1 MSSHS
6 RSQSE
11 SAFDVEEL
19 LEIGARCRELRK
31 EKDMLKESQ
40 SQSFELIRLLEN
52 HVTSLST
59 GRTEDKKHIETLE
72 KELMNCSQEID
83 YLQDHLNARNTEVD
97 CLEEHIRYLE
107 LKLADMETL
116 QKIVERLREELKK
129 SSSECLFLIQEL
141 ENKEVELHNSSLCIE
156 NLRES
161 VSSITLDS
169 QCEIESMKL
178 DIVALE
184 QNYFE
189 AEKVRKEALQEKART
204 TQLIRELEGQFQDA
218 QKVIEHLEWENEELR
233 EKLKTSDTNFRTF
246 SQKLEKRF
254 AKDASQLNVKPLFDE
269 LESKFTLSEE
279 MSTCEEIISSL
290 VSKFEMLLG
299 PNEDIMD
306 KMQTMAKQIEEY
318 ELMVEQLKEELREE
332 KLKAKDEAEDLAQE
346 MAELRYHITGL
357 LEEERERR
365 ACIEQASLHRI
376 AELEA
381 QVHWYRLKKY
391 KEEPWMQSSIL
402 MEHRIGVW

>member
-1 MSSHS
+1 
-6 RSQSE
+6 
-11 SAFDVEEL
+11 
-19 LEIGARCRELRK
+19 
-31 EKDMLKESQ
+31 MLKESQ
-40 SQSFELIRLLEN
+40 SQSFELIRRLEN

-72 KELMNCSQEID
+72 KELMNFSQEID

-116 QKIVERLREELKK
+116 QKIVERLREELKR
-129 SSSECLFLIQEL
+129 SSPECLFLIQEL

-156 NLRES
+156 NLREL

-218 QKVIEHLEWENEELR
+218 QK
-233 EKLKTSDTNFRTF
+233 
-246 SQKLEKRF
+246 LEKRF
-254 AKDASQLNVKPLFDE
+254 AKHASQLNVKPLFDE
-269 LESKFTLSEE
+269 LENKFTLSEE

-299 PNEDIMD
+299 PNKYIMD

-318 ELMVEQLKEELREE
+318 ELMVEQLK
-332 KLKAKDEAEDLAQE
+332 
-346 MAELRYHITGL
+346 
-357 LEEERERR
+357 
-365 ACIEQASLHRI
+365 
-376 AELEA
+376 
-381 QVHWYRLKKY
+381 
-391 KEEPWMQSSIL
+391 
-402 MEHRIGVW
+402 

>member
-1 MSSHS
+1 MSSHN

-11 SAFDVEEL
+11 SAFDIEEL
-19 LEIGARCRELRK
+19 LDIGTRCRELRK

-40 SQSFELIRLLEN
+40 SQSFELIRRLEN

-72 KELMNCSQEID
+72 KELMNFSQEID

-107 LKLADMETL
+107 FKLADMETL
-116 QKIVERLREELKK
+116 QKIVERLREELKR

-156 NLRES
+156 NLREL
-161 VSSITLDS
+161 VSSITLYS
-169 QCEIESMKL
+169 QCEIGSMKL

-218 QKVIEHLEWENEELR
+218 QKVIEHLEWENKELR
-233 EKLKTSDTNFRTF
+233 EKLKTLDTNFRTF

-254 AKDASQLNVKPLFDE
+254 AKHASQLNVKPLFDE

-299 PNEDIMD
+299 PNKYIMD

-318 ELMVEQLKEELREE
+318 ELMVKQLKEELREE

-346 MAELRYHITGL
+346 MAELRHHITGL
-357 LEEERERR
+357 LEEERELR

-381 QVHWYRLKKY
+381 QVLVNKVQGRPLDAIKHLD
-391 KEEPWMQSSIL
+391 
-402 MEHRIGVW
+402 GA